1 MSSSSSSI
9 SSTTVNGRTVISGLS
24 SGLDVD
30 SIVEQLMTAKATKLN
45 KLQQQQQ
52 LAEWR
57 QEAYRSIIED
67 IQAFA
72 SKYFDTTSSSNLM
85 SETTFQQFSVT
96 SSSSAVTASYTSSAA
111 SGTHSVEV
119 SQLATAASLATGSRL
134 SADIQGT
141 TAADYDSLAGTSFVI
156 SLDGT
161 QTTVTLDSS
170 VTDLDSL
177 QAAIDDAVGEGKVT
191 VSEDESGILTIQ
203 SATDSGVQAITISK
217 PSSSGSSSAL
227 TALGFSSTTLSNRI
241 STTDTLETLATTMS
255 SSFQF
260 NEDGQV
266 ELSINGVSFTFDK
279 DTKLSEMIS
288 EINNS
293 DAGAT
298 LKYDE
303 LNDRLVLTA
312 TTTGAQ
318 KTLSVSESGSTFL
331 SAALNQSTAGTDAKV
346 TIDGQSLTR
355 SSNTVTV
362 DGVTYTFNQ
371 ETTEAAT
378 ITLTQDVDA
387 IYDSIESFVD
397 DYNALISTIN
407 GELSAEYDSDYPP
420 LTEAQED
427 EMSDEEIENW
437 NEKAK
442 TGLLSNDS
450 ILQGLLDDL
459 RMALYDSISGQ
470 SATLASI
477 GITTGTYDEKGKLY
491 IDEDKLKEAIQSDPD
506 QVQELFTQQS
516 SDYSGTTTVRKLSSS
531 ERQTRYKQEGIAY
544 RFYDIIQDNISSIR
558 DNSGNKGFLLEK
570 AGIENDASNTDNTLT
585 DMINDYQEKI
595 DKEEDRLDDEEERLY
610 EQYSALET
618 YISQMNAQ
626 LSALQSYLSG
636 S

>member
-1 MSSSSSSI
+1 
-9 SSTTVNGRTVISGLS
+9 
-24 SGLDVD
+24 VD